1 MKRSFK
7 KMIAVLCAI
16 AMVVTSVTVYNT
28 QTAVASANATA
39 NGKVY
44 TVTDG
49 TNEGFTGFTCNGMEI
64 FNETDGHI
72 GFAWGE
78 KVDSESI
85 KVSINDAEVTTYNAT
100 ANGIFVNYSQFKD
113 FADGEYPIL
122 VTATTSGETAKD
134 VKGNATL
141 KIQDQGETEPAVT
154 DPSAVKWDDISRL
167 GNETTDQGNLDK
179 FKAYVSPANPKKLEV
194 INIQTKNDVN
204 ALYMPNNDSL
214 ADKIEVNGA
223 DVTSDCITD
232 GAQTFVPVSL
242 LTKMYNSVVI
252 ATVNSNELSAF
263 IFNKAGEGG
272 DTPVDPETTPG
283 NVETTPGDEE
293 TTPVDVETT
302 PGDEETTPVD
312 VETTP
317 GDEETT
323 PVDVETT
330 PGDEETTPVDVET
343 TPGDEETTP
352 GDVETTP
359 TPADIVLDQELA
371 APADDNNYQV
381 GGYNVYVGKWNG
393 STAVAGIDA
402 ADKNHIKIQQKT
414 CQNWDPWGIQVGKK
428 VAGLTPGETY
438 TYTVEMKASPVDGN
452 YKKTGDDTLYPLQ
465 AEQTVEIQVTAT
477 EDGAADF
484 VIGLGGVG
492 LAVVV
497 DINNPILKDS
507 KGNVVDMD
515 KTGDVETTPDAVE
528 TTTPDAA
535 ETTTPSVVETTTQAS
550 ATTEAP
556 KTTTAA
562 PKVTTKKA
570 LGKTTVKSASKKKAA
585 TKVKLTFKK
594 VKGAKKYQVQ
604 ISKTKKFKKVLVK
617 KTVKKVKVTIK
628 SKKVKNQ
635 KKLYVRVRAVG
646 AKKWSKAKK
655 IKIKK

>member
-49 TNEGFTGFTCNGMEI
+49 TNEGLTGFTCNGMEI

-154 DPSAVKWDDISRL
+154 DPSAVKWDDISWL

-179 FKAYVSPANPKKLEV
+179 SKAYVSPANPKKLEV

-204 ALYMPNNDSL
+204 ALYMPNNDSP

-252 ATVNSNELSAF
+252 TTVNSNELSAF

-272 DTPVDPETTPG
+272 NTPVDPETTPG
-283 NVETTPGDEE
+283 N
-293 TTPVDVETT
+293 
-302 PGDEETTPVD
+302 
-312 VETTP
+312 
-317 GDEETT
+317 
-323 PVDVETT
+323 VETT

>member
-154 DPSAVKWDDISRL
+154 DPSAVKWDDISWL

-272 DTPVDPETTPG
+272 DTPADPETTPG
-283 NVETTPGDEE
+283 N
-293 TTPVDVETT
+293 
-302 PGDEETTPVD
+302 
-312 VETTP
+312 
-317 GDEETT
+317 
-323 PVDVETT
+323 
-330 PGDEETTPVDVET
+330 VET

>member
-49 TNEGFTGFTCNGMEI
+49 TNEGLTGFTCNGMEI

-154 DPSAVKWDDISRL
+154 DPSAVKWDDISWL

-204 ALYMPNNDSL
+204 ALYMPNNDSP

-232 GAQTFVPVSL
+232 GTQTFVPVSL

-252 ATVNSNELSAF
+252 TTVNSNGLSAF

-272 DTPVDPETTPG
+272 NTPVDP
-283 NVETTPGDEE
+283 
-293 TTPVDVETT
+293 
-302 PGDEETTPVD
+302 
-312 VETTP
+312 
-317 GDEETT
+317 
-323 PVDVETT
+323 ETT

-438 TYTVEMKASPVDGN
+438 TYTVEMKAQIPILTEG
-452 YKKTGDDTLYPLQ
+452 GDDM
-465 AEQTVEIQVTAT
+465 
-477 EDGAADF
+477 
-484 VIGLGGVG
+484 
-492 LAVVV
+492 
-497 DINNPILKDS
+497 
-507 KGNVVDMD
+507 GN
-515 KTGDVETTPDAVE
+515 
-528 TTTPDAA
+528 
-535 ETTTPSVVETTTQAS
+535 
-550 ATTEAP
+550 
-556 KTTTAA
+556 
-562 PKVTTKKA
+562 
-570 LGKTTVKSASKKKAA
+570 
-585 TKVKLTFKK
+585 
-594 VKGAKKYQVQ
+594 
-604 ISKTKKFKKVLVK
+604 
-617 KTVKKVKVTIK
+617 
-628 SKKVKNQ
+628 
-635 KKLYVRVRAVG
+635 
-646 AKKWSKAKK
+646 
-655 IKIKK
+655 

>member
-49 TNEGFTGFTCNGMEI
+49 TNEGLTGFTCNGMEI

-154 DPSAVKWDDISRL
+154 DPSAVKWDDISWL

-204 ALYMPNNDSL
+204 ALYMPNNDSP

-232 GAQTFVPVSL
+232 GTQTFVPVSL

-252 ATVNSNELSAF
+252 TTVNSNGLSAF

-272 DTPVDPETTPG
+272 NTPVDP
-283 NVETTPGDEE
+283 
-293 TTPVDVETT
+293 
-302 PGDEETTPVD
+302 
-312 VETTP
+312 
-317 GDEETT
+317 
-323 PVDVETT
+323 ETT

>member
-49 TNEGFTGFTCNGMEI
+49 TNEGLTGFTCNGMEI

-78 KVDSESI
+78 KVDPESI

-154 DPSAVKWDDISRL
+154 DPSAVKWDDISWL
-167 GNETTDQGNLDK
+167 GNGTTDQGNLDK

-204 ALYMPNNDSL
+204 ALYMPNNDSP

-252 ATVNSNELSAF
+252 TTVNSNELSAF

-272 DTPVDPETTPG
+272 NTPVDPETTPG

-302 PGDEETTPVD
+302 PGDEETTPV
-312 VETTP
+312 
-317 GDEETT
+317 
-323 PVDVETT
+323 
-330 PGDEETTPVDVET
+330 
-343 TPGDEETTP
+343 
-352 GDVETTP
+352 DVETTP

-402 ADKNHIKIQQKT
+402 ADKNNIKIQHKT

-528 TTTPDAA
+528 TTTPDAVETTTPDAA

-617 KTVKKVKVTIK
+617 KTVRKVSVTIK
-628 SKKVKNQ
+628 SKKIKNQ
-635 KKLYVRVRAVG
+635 KKLYVRIRAVG

>member
-49 TNEGFTGFTCNGMEI
+49 TNEGLTGFTCNGMEI
-64 FNETDGHI
+64 FNETDGHV

-78 KVDSESI
+78 KVDPESI

-154 DPSAVKWDDISRL
+154 DPSAVKWDDISWL
-167 GNETTDQGNLDK
+167 GNGTIDQGNLDK

-204 ALYMPNNDSL
+204 ALYMPNNDSP

-252 ATVNSNELSAF
+252 TTVNSNELSAF

-272 DTPVDPETTPG
+272 NTPVDPETTPG
-283 NVETTPGDEE
+283 N
-293 TTPVDVETT
+293 
-302 PGDEETTPVD
+302 
-312 VETTP
+312 
-317 GDEETT
+317 
-323 PVDVETT
+323 VETT

>member
-1 MKRSFK
+1 
-7 KMIAVLCAI
+7 MIAVLCAI

-49 TNEGFTGFTCNGMEI
+49 TNEGLTGFTCNGMEI

-85 KVSINDAEVTTYNAT
+85 KVSINGAEVTTYNAT
-100 ANGIFVNYSQFKD
+100 ANGIFVNCSQFKD

-154 DPSAVKWDDISRL
+154 DPSAVKWDDISWL
-167 GNETTDQGNLDK
+167 GNETTDQGNLGK

-204 ALYMPNNDSL
+204 ALYMSNDDSP
-214 ADKIEVNGA
+214 ADRIEVNGA

-252 ATVNSNELSAF
+252 TTVNSNELSAF

-272 DTPVDPETTPG
+272 NTPVDPETTPG
-283 NVETTPGDEE
+283 N
-293 TTPVDVETT
+293 
-302 PGDEETTPVD
+302 
-312 VETTP
+312 
-317 GDEETT
+317 
-323 PVDVETT
+323 VETT

>member
-49 TNEGFTGFTCNGMEI
+49 TNEGFAGFTCNGMEI

-78 KVDSESI
+78 KVDPESI

-154 DPSAVKWDDISRL
+154 DPSAVKWDDISWL
-167 GNETTDQGNLDK
+167 GNGTTDQGNLDK

-204 ALYMPNNDSL
+204 ALYMPNNDSP

-252 ATVNSNELSAF
+252 TTVNSNELSAF

-272 DTPVDPETTPG
+272 NTPVDP
-283 NVETTPGDEE
+283 
-293 TTPVDVETT
+293 
-302 PGDEETTPVD
+302 
-312 VETTP
+312 
-317 GDEETT
+317 ETT

>member
-49 TNEGFTGFTCNGMEI
+49 TNEGLTGFTCNGMEI

-78 KVDSESI
+78 KVDPESI

-154 DPSAVKWDDISRL
+154 DPSAVKWDDISWL
-167 GNETTDQGNLDK
+167 GNGTTDQGNLDK

-204 ALYMPNNDSL
+204 ALYMPNNDSP

-252 ATVNSNELSAF
+252 TTVNSNELSAF

-272 DTPVDPETTPG
+272 NTPVDPETTPG
-283 NVETTPGDEE
+283 N
-293 TTPVDVETT
+293 
-302 PGDEETTPVD
+302 
-312 VETTP
+312 
-317 GDEETT
+317 
-323 PVDVETT
+323 VETT

-414 CQNWDPWGIQVGKK
+414 CENWDPWGIQVGKK

>member
-49 TNEGFTGFTCNGMEI
+49 TNEGLTGFTCNGMEI

-78 KVDSESI
+78 KVDPESI

-154 DPSAVKWDDISRL
+154 DPSAVKWDDISWL
-167 GNETTDQGNLDK
+167 GNGTTDQGNLDK

-204 ALYMPNNDSL
+204 ALYMPNNDSP

-252 ATVNSNELSAF
+252 TTVNSNELSAF

-272 DTPVDPETTPG
+272 NTPVDPETTPG

-302 PGDEETTPVD
+302 PGDEETTPV
-312 VETTP
+312 
-317 GDEETT
+317 
-323 PVDVETT
+323 
-330 PGDEETTPVDVET
+330 
-343 TPGDEETTP
+343 
-352 GDVETTP
+352 DVETTP

-528 TTTPDAA
+528 TTTPDAVETTTPDAA

-617 KTVKKVKVTIK
+617 KTVRKVSVTIK
-628 SKKVKNQ
+628 SKKIKNQ
-635 KKLYVRVRAVG
+635 KKLYVRIRAVG

>member
-49 TNEGFTGFTCNGMEI
+49 TNEGLTGFTCNGMEI

-100 ANGIFVNYSQFKD
+100 ANGIFVNYSQFKG

-154 DPSAVKWDDISRL
+154 DPSAVKWDDISWL
-167 GNETTDQGNLDK
+167 GNEITDQGNLDK

-204 ALYMPNNDSL
+204 ALCMPNNDSP

-252 ATVNSNELSAF
+252 TTVNSNELSAF

-272 DTPVDPETTPG
+272 NTPVDP
-283 NVETTPGDEE
+283 
-293 TTPVDVETT
+293 
-302 PGDEETTPVD
+302 
-312 VETTP
+312 
-317 GDEETT
+317 
-323 PVDVETT
+323 
-330 PGDEETTPVDVET
+330 ET

>member
-1 MKRSFK
+1 
-7 KMIAVLCAI
+7 MIAVLCAI

-49 TNEGFTGFTCNGMEI
+49 TNEGFAGFTCNGMEI

-78 KVDSESI
+78 KVDPESI

-154 DPSAVKWDDISRL
+154 DPSAVKWDDISWL
-167 GNETTDQGNLDK
+167 GNGTTDQGNLDK

-204 ALYMPNNDSL
+204 ALYMPNNDSP

-252 ATVNSNELSAF
+252 TTVNSNELSAF

-272 DTPVDPETTPG
+272 NTPVDP
-283 NVETTPGDEE
+283 
-293 TTPVDVETT
+293 
-302 PGDEETTPVD
+302 
-312 VETTP
+312 
-317 GDEETT
+317 ETT

>member
-1 MKRSFK
+1 
-7 KMIAVLCAI
+7 MIAVLCAI

-49 TNEGFTGFTCNGMEI
+49 TNEGLTGFTCNGMEI

-154 DPSAVKWDDISRL
+154 DPSAVKWDDISWL

-204 ALYMPNNDSL
+204 ALYMPNNDSP
-214 ADKIEVNGA
+214 AGKIEVNGA

-252 ATVNSNELSAF
+252 TTVNSNELSAF

-272 DTPVDPETTPG
+272 NTPVDPETTPG

>member
-1 MKRSFK
+1 
-7 KMIAVLCAI
+7 MIAVLCAI

-49 TNEGFTGFTCNGMEI
+49 TNEGLTGFTCNGMEI

-154 DPSAVKWDDISRL
+154 DPSAVKWDDISWL

-204 ALYMPNNDSL
+204 ALYMPNNDSP

-232 GAQTFVPVSL
+232 GTQTFVPVSL

-252 ATVNSNELSAF
+252 TTVNSNGLSAF

-272 DTPVDPETTPG
+272 NTPVDP
-283 NVETTPGDEE
+283 
-293 TTPVDVETT
+293 
-302 PGDEETTPVD
+302 
-312 VETTP
+312 
-317 GDEETT
+317 
-323 PVDVETT
+323 ETT

>member
-49 TNEGFTGFTCNGMEI
+49 TNEGLTGFTCNGMEI

-154 DPSAVKWDDISRL
+154 DPSAVKWDDISWL

-204 ALYMPNNDSL
+204 ALYMPNNDSP

-232 GAQTFVPVSL
+232 GTQTFVPVSL

-252 ATVNSNELSAF
+252 TTVNSNELSAF

-272 DTPVDPETTPG
+272 NTPVDP
-283 NVETTPGDEE
+283 
-293 TTPVDVETT
+293 
-302 PGDEETTPVD
+302 
-312 VETTP
+312 
-317 GDEETT
+317 
-323 PVDVETT
+323 ETT

>member
-49 TNEGFTGFTCNGMEI
+49 TNEGLTGFTCNGMEI

-154 DPSAVKWDDISRL
+154 DPSAVKWDDISWL

-204 ALYMPNNDSL
+204 ALYMPNNDSP
-214 ADKIEVNGA
+214 AGKIEVNGA

-252 ATVNSNELSAF
+252 TTVNSNELSAF

-272 DTPVDPETTPG
+272 NTPVDPETTPG
-283 NVETTPGDEE
+283 N
-293 TTPVDVETT
+293 
-302 PGDEETTPVD
+302 
-312 VETTP
+312 
-317 GDEETT
+317 
-323 PVDVETT
+323 VETT

>member
-49 TNEGFTGFTCNGMEI
+49 TNEGLTGFTCNGMEI

-154 DPSAVKWDDISRL
+154 DPSAVKWDDISWL
-167 GNETTDQGNLDK
+167 GN
-179 FKAYVSPANPKKLEV
+179 
-194 INIQTKNDVN
+194 
-204 ALYMPNNDSL
+204 
-214 ADKIEVNGA
+214 
-223 DVTSDCITD
+223 
-232 GAQTFVPVSL
+232 
-242 LTKMYNSVVI
+242 
-252 ATVNSNELSAF
+252 
-263 IFNKAGEGG
+263 
-272 DTPVDPETTPG
+272 
-283 NVETTPGDEE
+283 
-293 TTPVDVETT
+293 
-302 PGDEETTPVD
+302 
-312 VETTP
+312 
-317 GDEETT
+317 
-323 PVDVETT
+323 
-330 PGDEETTPVDVET
+330 
-343 TPGDEETTP
+343 
-352 GDVETTP
+352 ETTP

>member
-49 TNEGFTGFTCNGMEI
+49 TNEGLTGFTCNGMEI
-64 FNETDGHI
+64 FNETDGHV

-78 KVDSESI
+78 KVDPESI

-154 DPSAVKWDDISRL
+154 DPSAVKWDDISWL
-167 GNETTDQGNLDK
+167 GNGTIDQGNLDK

-204 ALYMPNNDSL
+204 ALYMPNNDSP

-252 ATVNSNELSAF
+252 TTVNSNELSAF

-272 DTPVDPETTPG
+272 NTPVDPETTPG
-283 NVETTPGDEE
+283 N
-293 TTPVDVETT
+293 
-302 PGDEETTPVD
+302 
-312 VETTP
+312 
-317 GDEETT
+317 
-323 PVDVETT
+323 
-330 PGDEETTPVDVET
+330 VET

-438 TYTVEMKASPVDGN
+438 TYTVEMNAYPVDGN
-452 YKKTGDDTLYPLQ
+452 YQKTGDDTLYPLQ

>member
-1 MKRSFK
+1 
-7 KMIAVLCAI
+7 MIAVLCAI

-49 TNEGFTGFTCNGMEI
+49 TNEGLTGFTCNGMEI

-154 DPSAVKWDDISRL
+154 DPSAVKWDDISWL

-204 ALYMPNNDSL
+204 ALYMPNNDSP
-214 ADKIEVNGA
+214 AEKIEVNGA

-252 ATVNSNELSAF
+252 TTVNSNELSAF

-272 DTPVDPETTPG
+272 NTPVDPETTPG
-283 NVETTPGDEE
+283 N
-293 TTPVDVETT
+293 
-302 PGDEETTPVD
+302 
-312 VETTP
+312 
-317 GDEETT
+317 
-323 PVDVETT
+323 VETT

>member
-49 TNEGFTGFTCNGMEI
+49 TNEGLTGFTCNGMEI

-154 DPSAVKWDDISRL
+154 DPSAVKWDDISWL

-204 ALYMPNNDSL
+204 ALYMPNNDSP

-272 DTPVDPETTPG
+272 NTPVDPETTPG
-283 NVETTPGDEE
+283 N
-293 TTPVDVETT
+293 
-302 PGDEETTPVD
+302 
-312 VETTP
+312 
-317 GDEETT
+317 
-323 PVDVETT
+323 VETT

>member
-1 MKRSFK
+1 MKKSFK

-16 AMVVTSVTVYNT
+16 AMIVTSVTIYNT

-64 FNETDGHI
+64 FNETDGFI

-78 KVDSESI
+78 KVDPESI
-85 KVSINDAEVTTYNAT
+85 KVLINDVEVTTYNAT
-100 ANGIFVNYSQFKD
+100 ANGIFVNYSQLKD
-113 FADGEYPIL
+113 FADGEYSIL
-122 VTATTSGETAKD
+122 VTATTSGEAAKE

-154 DPSAVKWDDISRL
+154 DPSAVKWDTITWL
-167 GNETTDQGNLDK
+167 GNGTTDQANLDK

-194 INIQTKNDVN
+194 INIQAKNDVN
-204 ALYMPNNDSL
+204 ALYMPNNDSP

-223 DVTSDCITD
+223 DVTGECITD

-252 ATVNSNELSAF
+252 TTVNGNALSAF

-272 DTPVDPETTPG
+272 NTPIDPETTPG
-283 NVETTPGDEE
+283 EVETTPGE
-293 TTPVDVETT
+293 VETT
-302 PGDEETTPVD
+302 PGE

-317 GDEETT
+317 GE
-323 PVDVETT
+323 VETT
-330 PGDEETTPVDVET
+330 PGEV
-343 TPGDEETTP
+343 ETTP

-359 TPADIVLDQELA
+359 APADIVLDQELA

-428 VAGLTPGETY
+428 VTGLTPGETY

-452 YKKTGDDTLYPLQ
+452 YKKTGDDALYPLQ
-465 AEQTVEIQVTAT
+465 AEQIVEIQVTAN

-484 VIGLGGVG
+484 VLGLGGVG

-497 DINNPILKDS
+497 EIDNPVLKDS
-507 KGNVVDMD
+507 KGNIVDMD
-515 KTGDVETTPDAVE
+515 KPAETTTPADVE
-528 TTTPDAA
+528 TTTPAEVDTTTPADA
-535 ETTTPSVVETTTQAS
+535 ETTTKTP
-550 ATTEAP
+550 ATTEVP
-556 KTTTAA
+556 KTTTA
-562 PKVTTKKA
+562 PKVTTKKV

-585 TKVKLTFKK
+585 TKVKITFKK

-628 SKKVKNQ
+628 SKKVKKQN
-635 KKLYVRVRAVG
+635 KLYVRVRAVG
-646 AKKWSKAKK
+646 AKKWSKPKK

>member
-49 TNEGFTGFTCNGMEI
+49 TNEGLTGFTCNGMEI

-100 ANGIFVNYSQFKD
+100 ANGIFVNYSQFKG

-154 DPSAVKWDDISRL
+154 DPSAVKWDDISWL
-167 GNETTDQGNLDK
+167 GNEITDQGNLDK

-204 ALYMPNNDSL
+204 ALYMPNNDSP

-252 ATVNSNELSAF
+252 TTVNSNELSAF

-272 DTPVDPETTPG
+272 NTPG
-283 NVETTPGDEE
+283 
-293 TTPVDVETT
+293 
-302 PGDEETTPVD
+302 
-312 VETTP
+312 
-317 GDEETT
+317 
-323 PVDVETT
+323 
-330 PGDEETTPVDVET
+330 DVET

>member
-28 QTAVASANATA
+28 QTAVASANAIAIA

-49 TNEGFTGFTCNGMEI
+49 TNEGLTGFTCNGMEI

-78 KVDSESI
+78 KVDPESI

-154 DPSAVKWDDISRL
+154 DPSAVKWDDISWL
-167 GNETTDQGNLDK
+167 GNGTTDQGNLDK

-204 ALYMPNNDSL
+204 ALYMPNNDSP

-252 ATVNSNELSAF
+252 TTVNSNELSAF

-272 DTPVDPETTPG
+272 NTPVDPETTPG

-312 VETTP
+312 V
-317 GDEETT
+317 
-323 PVDVETT
+323 
-330 PGDEETTPVDVET
+330 
-343 TPGDEETTP
+343 ETTP

>member
-49 TNEGFTGFTCNGMEI
+49 TNEGLTGFTCNGMEI

-154 DPSAVKWDDISRL
+154 DPSAVKWDDISWL

-204 ALYMPNNDSL
+204 ALYMPNDDSP

-223 DVTSDCITD
+223 EVTSDCITD

-252 ATVNSNELSAF
+252 TTVNSNELSAF

-272 DTPVDPETTPG
+272 NTPVDPETTPG
-283 NVETTPGDEE
+283 N
-293 TTPVDVETT
+293 
-302 PGDEETTPVD
+302 
-312 VETTP
+312 
-317 GDEETT
+317 
-323 PVDVETT
+323 
-330 PGDEETTPVDVET
+330 VET

>member
-1 MKRSFK
+1 
-7 KMIAVLCAI
+7 MIAVLCAI

-78 KVDSESI
+78 KVDPESI

-113 FADGEYPIL
+113 LADGEYPIL
-122 VTATTSGETAKD
+122 VTATTSGENAKE

-141 KIQDQGETEPAVT
+141 KIQDQGETEPAVA
-154 DPSAVKWDDISRL
+154 DPSAVKWDEIKWL
-167 GNETTDQGNLDK
+167 GNGTTDQGNVDK

-204 ALYMPNNDSL
+204 ALYMPNNDSP

-223 DVTSDCITD
+223 DVTGDCITD
-232 GAQTFVPVSL
+232 GAQTFVPVSV
-242 LTKMYNSVVI
+242 LTKMYNTVVI
-252 ATVNSNELSAF
+252 TTVNGNELSAF
-263 IFNKAGEGG
+263 VFNKAGEGG
-272 DTPVDPETTPG
+272 NTPVDPETTPG
-283 NVETTPGDEE
+283 
-293 TTPVDVETT
+293 DVETT
-302 PGDEETTPVD
+302 SSD
-312 VETTP
+312 VETTS
-317 GDEETT
+317 G
-323 PVDVETT
+323 DVETT
-330 PGDEETTPVDVET
+330 LGDVET
-343 TPGDEETTP
+343 TSGDVETTLGDVETTSGDVETTSSDVETTSGDVETTS

-359 TPADIVLDQELA
+359 VSTDIVLDKELA
-371 APADDNNYQV
+371 APEEHNNYEV
-381 GGYNVYVGKWNG
+381 GKYTVYVGGWNG

-402 ADKNHIKIQQKT
+402 ADGNHIKIQQKT
-414 CQNWDPWGIQVGKK
+414 CQNWDPWGIQVIKK
-428 VAGLTPGETY
+428 VTGLTPGETY
-438 TYTVEMKASPVDGN
+438 TYTVEMKASTADGN
-452 YKKTGDDTLYPLQ
+452 YKKTGDDTLYPIQ
-465 AEQTVEIQVTAT
+465 ESQTVEIQVTAT

-492 LAVVV
+492 LTVVV
-497 DINNPILKDS
+497 EIGNPVLKDS

-515 KTGDVETTPDAVE
+515 KPAELE
-528 TTTPDAA
+528 TTTPA
-535 ETTTPSVVETTTQAS
+535 EGDTTTPAVAETTTQAP

-562 PKVTTKKA
+562 PKVTTTKKA

-585 TKVKLTFKK
+585 TKVKITFKK

-628 SKKVKNQ
+628 SKKIKNQ

>member
-39 NGKVY
+39 NG
-44 TVTDG
+44 
-49 TNEGFTGFTCNGMEI
+49 
-64 FNETDGHI
+64 
-72 GFAWGE
+72 
-78 KVDSESI
+78 
-85 KVSINDAEVTTYNAT
+85 
-100 ANGIFVNYSQFKD
+100 IFVNYSQFKD
-113 FADGEYPIL
+113 FADGEYLIL

-154 DPSAVKWDDISRL
+154 DPSAVKWDDISWL

-204 ALYMPNNDSL
+204 ALYMPNNDSP

-232 GAQTFVPVSL
+232 GTQTFVPVSL

-252 ATVNSNELSAF
+252 TTVNSNELSAF

-272 DTPVDPETTPG
+272 NTPVDPETTPG
-283 NVETTPGDEE
+283 N
-293 TTPVDVETT
+293 
-302 PGDEETTPVD
+302 
-312 VETTP
+312 
-317 GDEETT
+317 
-323 PVDVETT
+323 
-330 PGDEETTPVDVET
+330 VET

>member
-154 DPSAVKWDDISRL
+154 DPSAVKWDDISWL

-204 ALYMPNNDSL
+204 APYMPNNDSP
-214 ADKIEVNGA
+214 ADEIEVNGA

-252 ATVNSNELSAF
+252 TTVNSNELPAF

-272 DTPVDPETTPG
+272 NTPVGPGTTPG
-283 NVETTPGDEE
+283 ETTPGDE
-293 TTPVDVETT
+293 
-302 PGDEETTPVD
+302 
-312 VETTP
+312 
-317 GDEETT
+317 
-323 PVDVETT
+323 
-330 PGDEETTPVDVET
+330 
-343 TPGDEETTP
+343 
-352 GDVETTP
+352 ETTP

-438 TYTVEMKASPVDGN
+438 TYTVEMKASPVDGK

>member
-49 TNEGFTGFTCNGMEI
+49 TNEGLTGFTCNGMEI
-64 FNETDGHI
+64 FDETDGHI

-85 KVSINDAEVTTYNAT
+85 KVSINGAEVTTYNAT

-154 DPSAVKWDDISRL
+154 DPSAVKWDDISWL

-204 ALYMPNNDSL
+204 ALYMPNNDSP
-214 ADKIEVNGA
+214 AGKIEVNGA
-223 DVTSDCITD
+223 EVTSDCITD
-232 GAQTFVPVSL
+232 GTQTFVPVSL

-252 ATVNSNELSAF
+252 TTVNSNELSAF

-272 DTPVDPETTPG
+272 NTPADPETTPG
-283 NVETTPGDEE
+283 N
-293 TTPVDVETT
+293 
-302 PGDEETTPVD
+302 
-312 VETTP
+312 
-317 GDEETT
+317 
-323 PVDVETT
+323 VETT

>member
-78 KVDSESI
+78 KVDPESI

-154 DPSAVKWDDISRL
+154 DPSAVKWDDISWL
-167 GNETTDQGNLDK
+167 GNGTTDQGNLDK

-204 ALYMPNNDSL
+204 ALYMPNNDSP

-252 ATVNSNELSAF
+252 TTVNSNELSAF

-272 DTPVDPETTPG
+272 NTPVDP
-283 NVETTPGDEE
+283 
-293 TTPVDVETT
+293 
-302 PGDEETTPVD
+302 
-312 VETTP
+312 
-317 GDEETT
+317 
-323 PVDVETT
+323 
-330 PGDEETTPVDVET
+330 ETTPVDVET

-414 CQNWDPWGIQVGKK
+414 CENWDPWGIQVGKK

>member
-78 KVDSESI
+78 KVDPESI

-154 DPSAVKWDDISRL
+154 DPSAVKWDDISWL
-167 GNETTDQGNLDK
+167 GNGTTDQGNLDK

-204 ALYMPNNDSL
+204 ALYMSNNDSP

-252 ATVNSNELSAF
+252 TTVNSNELSAF

-272 DTPVDPETTPG
+272 NTPVDP
-283 NVETTPGDEE
+283 
-293 TTPVDVETT
+293 
-302 PGDEETTPVD
+302 
-312 VETTP
+312 
-317 GDEETT
+317 ETT

-414 CQNWDPWGIQVGKK
+414 CENWDPWGIQVGKK

-528 TTTPDAA
+528 TTPPDAA

>member
-100 ANGIFVNYSQFKD
+100 ANGIFVNYSQFKG

-154 DPSAVKWDDISRL
+154 DPSAVKWDDISWL
-167 GNETTDQGNLDK
+167 GNEITDQGNLDK

-204 ALYMPNNDSL
+204 ALYMPNNDSP

-252 ATVNSNELSAF
+252 TTVNSNELSAF

-272 DTPVDPETTPG
+272 NTPVDP
-283 NVETTPGDEE
+283 
-293 TTPVDVETT
+293 
-302 PGDEETTPVD
+302 
-312 VETTP
+312 
-317 GDEETT
+317 
-323 PVDVETT
+323 
-330 PGDEETTPVDVET
+330 ET

>member
-272 DTPVDPETTPG
+272 DTPVDP
-283 NVETTPGDEE
+283 
-293 TTPVDVETT
+293 
-302 PGDEETTPVD
+302 
-312 VETTP
+312 
-317 GDEETT
+317 
-323 PVDVETT
+323 
-330 PGDEETTPVDVET
+330 ETTPVDVET

>member
-28 QTAVASANATA
+28 QTAVASA
-39 NGKVY
+39 
-44 TVTDG
+44 
-49 TNEGFTGFTCNGMEI
+49 
-64 FNETDGHI
+64 
-72 GFAWGE
+72 
-78 KVDSESI
+78 
-85 KVSINDAEVTTYNAT
+85 NAT

-154 DPSAVKWDDISRL
+154 DPSAVKWDDISWL
-167 GNETTDQGNLDK
+167 GNGTTDQGNLDK

-204 ALYMPNNDSL
+204 ALYMPNNDSP

-232 GAQTFVPVSL
+232 GTQTFVPVSL

-252 ATVNSNELSAF
+252 TTVNSNELSAF

-272 DTPVDPETTPG
+272 NTPVDP
-283 NVETTPGDEE
+283 
-293 TTPVDVETT
+293 
-302 PGDEETTPVD
+302 ETTPVD

-414 CQNWDPWGIQVGKK
+414 CENWDPWGIQVGKK

>member
-78 KVDSESI
+78 KVDPESI

-154 DPSAVKWDDISRL
+154 DPSAVKWDDISWL
-167 GNETTDQGNLDK
+167 GNGTTDQGNLDK

-204 ALYMPNNDSL
+204 ALYMPNNDSP

-252 ATVNSNELSAF
+252 TTVNSNELSAF

-272 DTPVDPETTPG
+272 NTPVDP
-283 NVETTPGDEE
+283 
-293 TTPVDVETT
+293 
-302 PGDEETTPVD
+302 
-312 VETTP
+312 
-317 GDEETT
+317 ETT

-414 CQNWDPWGIQVGKK
+414 CENWDPWGIQVGKK

>member
-1 MKRSFK
+1 
-7 KMIAVLCAI
+7 MIAVLCAI

-28 QTAVASANATA
+28 QTAVASA
-39 NGKVY
+39 
-44 TVTDG
+44 
-49 TNEGFTGFTCNGMEI
+49 
-64 FNETDGHI
+64 
-72 GFAWGE
+72 
-78 KVDSESI
+78 
-85 KVSINDAEVTTYNAT
+85 NAT

-154 DPSAVKWDDISRL
+154 DPSAVKWDDISWL
-167 GNETTDQGNLDK
+167 GNKTTDQGNLDK

-204 ALYMPNNDSL
+204 ALYMPNDDSP

-223 DVTSDCITD
+223 EVTSDCITD

-252 ATVNSNELSAF
+252 TTVNSNELSAF

-272 DTPVDPETTPG
+272 NTPVDP
-283 NVETTPGDEE
+283 
-293 TTPVDVETT
+293 
-302 PGDEETTPVD
+302 
-312 VETTP
+312 
-317 GDEETT
+317 
-323 PVDVETT
+323 
-330 PGDEETTPVDVET
+330 
-343 TPGDEETTP
+343 
-352 GDVETTP
+352 ETTP

>member
-49 TNEGFTGFTCNGMEI
+49 TNEGLTGFTCNGMEI

-78 KVDSESI
+78 KVDPESI

-154 DPSAVKWDDISRL
+154 DPSAVKWDDISWL
-167 GNETTDQGNLDK
+167 GNGTTDQGNLDK

-204 ALYMPNNDSL
+204 ALYMPNNDSP

-252 ATVNSNELSAF
+252 TTVNSNELSAF

-272 DTPVDPETTPG
+272 NTPVDPETTPG

-302 PGDEETTPVD
+302 PGDEETTPV
-312 VETTP
+312 
-317 GDEETT
+317 
-323 PVDVETT
+323 
-330 PGDEETTPVDVET
+330 
-343 TPGDEETTP
+343 
-352 GDVETTP
+352 DVETTP

-528 TTTPDAA
+528 TTTPDAVETTTPDAA

>member
-1 MKRSFK
+1 
-7 KMIAVLCAI
+7 MIAVLCAI

-100 ANGIFVNYSQFKD
+100 ANGIFVNCSQFKD

-154 DPSAVKWDDISRL
+154 DPSAVKWDDISWL
-167 GNETTDQGNLDK
+167 GNETTDQGNLGK

-204 ALYMPNNDSL
+204 ALYMPNNDSP

-223 DVTSDCITD
+223 DVTNECITD

-252 ATVNSNELSAF
+252 TTVNSNELSAF

-272 DTPVDPETTPG
+272 NTPVDPETTPG
-283 NVETTPGDEE
+283 N
-293 TTPVDVETT
+293 
-302 PGDEETTPVD
+302 
-312 VETTP
+312 
-317 GDEETT
+317 
-323 PVDVETT
+323 VETT

>member
-49 TNEGFTGFTCNGMEI
+49 TNEGLTGFTCNGMEI

-100 ANGIFVNYSQFKD
+100 ANGIFVNCSQFKD

-154 DPSAVKWDDISRL
+154 DPSAVKWDDISWL
-167 GNETTDQGNLDK
+167 GNETTDQGNLGK

-204 ALYMPNNDSL
+204 ALYMSNDDSP
-214 ADKIEVNGA
+214 ADRIEVNGA

-252 ATVNSNELSAF
+252 TTVNSNELSAF

-272 DTPVDPETTPG
+272 NTPVDPETTPG
-283 NVETTPGDEE
+283 N
-293 TTPVDVETT
+293 
-302 PGDEETTPVD
+302 
-312 VETTP
+312 
-317 GDEETT
+317 
-323 PVDVETT
+323 
-330 PGDEETTPVDVET
+330 
-343 TPGDEETTP
+343 
-352 GDVETTP
+352 VETTP